1 MWLLAR
7 FIYLDALICSLSVFP
22 QLKRK
27 LHECREYFIY
37 NSLFC
42 SKNSALCMVWP
53 IVDTLWRNAQM
64 PFRAL
69 TLLLCITENKKDHK
83 DPREGYDTCCFS
95 TIWTWSN
102 LADSVPVC
110 LTTIYLSCPY
120 QLSMEP
126 IKVWTT
132 FRNYFY
138 NWYGWKR
145 TIPALGRSMSQVK
158 RKWKKSV
165 GLSQWESW
173 TGVEGTRDTVM

>member
-1 MWLLAR
+1 MSYFLLHFGLCSSMCFSEMFSLTILYGIVYSSIMWLLAR

-102 LADSVPVC
+102 LADSYTC
-110 LTTIYLSCPY
+110 TRLFNNYL
-120 QLSMEP
+120 P
-126 IKVWTT
+126 I
-132 FRNYFY
+132 
-138 NWYGWKR
+138 
-145 TIPALGRSMSQVK
+145 MS
-158 RKWKKSV
+158 
-165 GLSQWESW
+165 LP
-173 TGVEGTRDTVM
+173 T